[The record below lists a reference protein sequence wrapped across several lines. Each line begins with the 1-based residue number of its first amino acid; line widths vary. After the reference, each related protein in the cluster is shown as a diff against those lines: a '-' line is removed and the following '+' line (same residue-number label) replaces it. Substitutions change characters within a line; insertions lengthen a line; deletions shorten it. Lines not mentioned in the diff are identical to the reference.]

1 MKEKIIAIIRWR
13 DADGCNALDAVLAA
27 VAFIILFAVLMQAPT
42 Y

>member
-1 MKEKIIAIIRWR
+1 MNKLRALIRWR

>member
-1 MKEKIIAIIRWR
+1 MLKKIIQWR

-27 VAFIILFAVLMQAPT
+27 VAFITLFAVLMLTPT